1 MAYSPVEIRH
11 VRLRRGVFGYRR
23 PAADRLL
30 DDIADS
36 FETVWRDRADLAD
49 EVERLQGELVHH
61 KEHEQLLRT
70 TLVSAERAANELKEQ
85 AKREADTIL
94 AEARV
99 EARSV
104 TREARTERDL
114 LAAEARRIR
123 ALLNAALDALDEAH
137 EDQDEPEEPEAEAA

>member
-11 VRLRRGVFGYRR
+11 IRLKRGVLGYRR
-23 PAADRLL
+23 AAVDKLL
-30 DDIADS
+30 DDIAES
-36 FETVWRDRADLAD
+36 FENVWRDRADLAD

-70 TLVSAERAANELKEQ
+70 TLVSAERAASELKEQ

-114 LAAEARRIR
+114 LAAEARRVR
-123 ALLNAALDALDEAH
+123 ALLNAALDALDEAEEH
-137 EDQDEPEEPEAEAA
+137 EDDEPEAEAA

>member
-11 VRLRRGVFGYRR
+11 IRLKRGVLGYRR
-23 PAADRLL
+23 ASVDRLL
-30 DDIADS
+30 EDVSDS

-70 TLVSAERAANELKEQ
+70 TLVSAERTAAELKEQ

-94 AEARV
+94 EEAQV

-104 TREARTERDL
+104 TREARSDRD
-114 LAAEARRIR
+114 
-123 ALLNAALDALDEAH
+123 
-137 EDQDEPEEPEAEAA
+137 